1 MGSTFSSRRELAI
14 YGELGRATHR
24 VENFEHA
31 WVGIIILIVREH
43 DQSEAVI
50 QKDDIL
56 GVEPANLS
64 SMPYELAIVVG
75 AESQS
80 ETV

>member
-14 YGELGRATHR
+14 YGERGRATHR
-24 VENFEHA
+24 VENFEHE